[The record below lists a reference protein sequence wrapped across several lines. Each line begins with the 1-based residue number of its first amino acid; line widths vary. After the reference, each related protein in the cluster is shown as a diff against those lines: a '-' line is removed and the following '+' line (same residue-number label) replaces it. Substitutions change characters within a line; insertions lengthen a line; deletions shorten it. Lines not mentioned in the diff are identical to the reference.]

1 MAQPVKDHKILIPT
15 EQARHK
21 LLKGIQD
28 IYEAVATT
36 YGPRGLNVQIE
47 KSYGKFVLTRDGV
60 SVAREVYT
68 KHRAENMAMQL
79 MLEASNTSNRLA
91 GDGTTATIV
100 LTYWLIREALK
111 LVAAGANPMDL
122 RDQLNNDATILLK
135 ELEAYTKPVTDGQLK
150 QVATVSCGDPLLGT
164 MIAEAVEHVGLDGGI
179 IAEKAFIDGVEREYQ
194 EGYYLQEGFNGLA
207 EGKREL
213 INPIIVVTGKRIASN
228 ADFVEL
234 MDKIAR
240 LARVDMKAGE
250 RLNVAIIG
258 EFEGDARNSF
268 ITNINQGNLNGVLVK
283 SPSTGDMAIQYLED
297 IAIYCGAK
305 MLTAGESIKN
315 MDARYLGKAERVICT
330 PYTTSIFGGIGATE
344 DVEARVA
351 DIKERIEAEES
362 DNLQEKFRDRIAK
375 LQGKIAVFRIGGIT
389 ETAKEELEYRIE
401 DALQATKA
409 ALDKGVVPG
418 GASTLLRLSESAGL
432 STITKSALRGVFT
445 RLMQNANLPAEVK
458 LDQVLNTKAPM
469 GINLR
474 GDTEKLVDLIKAGV
488 LDPALVLQEVIK
500 NATSTAGNAVTIGLM
515 ITFEDLKED

>member
-1 MAQPVKDHKILIPT
+1 MAQPVKDHRILKKNVAQ
-15 EQARHK
+15 E
-21 LLKGIQD
+21 LLAGAQI
-28 IYEAVATT
+28 IYDAVATT
-36 YGPRGLNVQIE
+36 YGPKGLNVYIE
-47 KSYGKFVLTRDGV
+47 KPYGRPVLTRDGV
-60 SVAREVYT
+60 SVAREVYS
-68 KHRAENMAMQL
+68 KYRSENMAMQL
-79 MLEASNTSNRLA
+79 ILEASQTTNRLA
-91 GDGTTATIV
+91 GDGTSVTAV
-100 LTYWLIREALK
+100 MTYHLMNQAFK
-111 LVAAGANPMDL
+111 LVAAGENPMDI
-122 RDQLNNDATILLK
+122 RDRLTNDAAILLK
-135 ELEAYTKPVTDGQLK
+135 ELEAHTKPVTDGQLK

-164 MIAEAVEHVGLDGGI
+164 LIAEAVEHVGLDGGI

-213 INPIIVVTGKRIASN
+213 INPIVVVTGKRIASN

-234 MDKIAR
+234 MNKIAQ
-240 LARVDMKAGE
+240 LSKIDMQKGE

-258 EFEGDARNSF
+258 ELDGDARNSF
-268 ITNINQGNLNGVLVK
+268 ITNINQGNLNGVIVK
-283 SPSTGDMAIQYLED
+283 SPSTGDMATQYLED

-305 MLTAGESIKN
+305 MLTSGESIKN

-330 PYTTSIFGGIGATE
+330 PYTTSIFGGIGAEE

-362 DNLQEKFRDRIAK
+362 DNLQEKFKDRIAK

-389 ETAKEELEYRIE
+389 ETAKEELEFRIE

-432 STITKSALRGVFT
+432 STITKSALRDVFT

-474 GDTEKLVDLIKAGV
+474 GDTNKPVDLIKAGV
-488 LDPALVLQEVIK
+488 LDPALVLQEVIR
-500 NATSTAGNAVTIGLM
+500 NATATAGSAVTIGLI
-515 ITFEDLKED
+515 ITYEDKNEDQ